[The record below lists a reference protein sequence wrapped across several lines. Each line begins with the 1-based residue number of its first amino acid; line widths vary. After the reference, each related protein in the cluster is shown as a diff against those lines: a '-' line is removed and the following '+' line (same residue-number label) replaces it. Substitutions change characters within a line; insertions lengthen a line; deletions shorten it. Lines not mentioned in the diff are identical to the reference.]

1 MGQERPRRSCHEML
15 LMSGPGGRTGTES
28 PIRCCSGWRLPREEP
43 VVDLNNKNKGVQGGI
58 KVSSLKMPPGVLL
71 F

>member
-1 MGQERPRRSCHEML
+1 M
-15 LMSGPGGRTGTES
+15 
-28 PIRCCSGWRLPREEP
+28 
-43 VVDLNNKNKGVQGGI
+43 VDLNNKNKGVQGGI